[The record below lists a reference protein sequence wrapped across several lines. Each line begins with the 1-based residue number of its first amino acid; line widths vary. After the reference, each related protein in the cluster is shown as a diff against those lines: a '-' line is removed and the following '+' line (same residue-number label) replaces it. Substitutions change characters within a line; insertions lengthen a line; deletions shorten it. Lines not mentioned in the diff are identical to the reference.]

1 MLPFINGNVI
11 LSGFFKKIT
20 YGLNQKDNKGD
31 EKRKNLLAPYYLLI
45 HESFTFNEN
54 VWKLKLSSVILF
66 GWFLQSNDPEVCII
80 IAPWWNPL
88 DSYKLDLVLYDLFL
102 WQISAFESL
111 FERRS
116 ENIFL
121 MKVWSNRKLKIFGD
135 YPDIKLEVWKV
146 KFVFI
151 CCIYI
156 SIVQVNIFSN
166 FFKLVV
172 NNVIHVH
179 IVSDCIRDVQ

>member
-1 MLPFINGNVI
+1 ML
-11 LSGFFKKIT
+11 
-20 YGLNQKDNKGD
+20 
-31 EKRKNLLAPYYLLI
+31 AACYLLI

-54 VWKLKLSSVILF
+54 VWKLKLSSFILF

-88 DSYKLDLVLYDLFL
+88 DSYKLHLVLYGLFL
-102 WQISAFESL
+102 WQISAFESF

-121 MKVWSNRKLKIFGD
+121 VKVWSNRKLKIFGD
-135 YPDIKLEVWKV
+135 YLDIKLKVWKV

-166 FFKLVV
+166 FFTLVAD
-172 NNVIHVH
+172 NVMHVH
-179 IVSDCIRDVQ
+179 IVSDCIRDVQLSETKKAKHQIKKR